1 MRSTLCALVTLA
13 LVSSPALA
21 QETSEE
27 TSAQG
32 TSGQGTT
39 WAIGPR
45 SLPPPANASA
55 ELRDLLAAEPTPRLK
70 LLHGEAPTE
79 LFVWKGLIALRDEEA
94 ARNARTIAT
103 EFDVTVREDR
113 IHGVTV
119 YWVDPPRAA
128 PEHKNHLFV
137 HVHGG
142 AWLFNGGLGATAEA
156 ALIAARDGI
165 PVVSIDYRR
174 APEFPHP
181 AAMDDIVAVWSELL
195 KTHSASQMALGGTSA
210 GGNLTL
216 VATLRFKDLG
226 LPLPGAIML
235 GTPAVDMMKTG
246 DSRFLNDG
254 VDHGLAWDGDAA
266 EAVKIYADGH
276 DYGEPY
282 LSPIHGDVSGF
293 PPAYL
298 VTGTR
303 DLLLSD
309 TVLMHA
315 KLRRAGVRADLHVYE
330 GFAHADY
337 LKFYRTPESE
347 QHFAELNAFL
357 IDNLAK

>member
-1 MRSTLCALVTLA
+1 MRSTLCALVALA

-21 QETSEE
+21 QETSAQG

-32 TSGQGTT
+32 TA

-119 YWVDPPRAA
+119 YWVDPPRVA

-142 AWLFNGGLGATAEA
+142 AWLFNGGVGATAEA

-216 VATLRFKDLG
+216 VATLRF
-226 LPLPGAIML
+226 
-235 GTPAVDMMKTG
+235 
-246 DSRFLNDG
+246 
-254 VDHGLAWDGDAA
+254 
-266 EAVKIYADGH
+266 
-276 DYGEPY
+276 
-282 LSPIHGDVSGF
+282 
-293 PPAYL
+293 
-298 VTGTR
+298 
-303 DLLLSD
+303 
-309 TVLMHA
+309 
-315 KLRRAGVRADLHVYE
+315 
-330 GFAHADY
+330 
-337 LKFYRTPESE
+337 
-347 QHFAELNAFL
+347 
-357 IDNLAK
+357 

>member
-1 MRSTLCALVTLA
+1 MWSTVRPVLLLA
-13 LVSSPALA
+13 LIAAPAVA
-21 QETSEE
+21 DDQP
-27 TSAQG
+27 
-32 TSGQGTT
+32 
-39 WAIGPR
+39 WNIGPR
-45 SLPPPANASA
+45 TLPPPANASA
-55 ELRDLLAAEPTPRLK
+55 ELRDLIAAEPTPKLK
-70 LLHGEAPTE
+70 LMHGDPPPEI
-79 LFVWKGLIALRDEEA
+79 FVWKELIALRDDETA
-94 ARNARTIAT
+94 KNARAIAR
-103 EFDVTVREDR
+103 EMDATVREDL
-113 IHGVTV
+113 IHGVRV
-119 YWVDPPRAA
+119 YWVDPANVA
-128 PEHKNHLFV
+128 PEHRNHLFV

-142 AWLFNGGLGATAEA
+142 AWLFGGGLGATTEA

-195 KTHSASQMALGGTSA
+195 KTHRPSQMALGGTSA

-216 VATLRFKDLG
+216 AATLRLKDLG
-226 LPLPGAIML
+226 LPLPAAIML
-235 GTPAVDMMKTG
+235 GTPAVDLMKTG

-254 VDHGLAWDGDAA
+254 VDHGLAWDGEAE
-266 EAVKIYADGH
+266 EAVKFYAGGH
-276 DYGEPY
+276 DYAEPY
-282 LSPIHGDVSGF
+282 LSPIHGDVTGF
-293 PPAYL
+293 PPTYL

-347 QHFAELNAFL
+347 QHFAEQNAFL
-357 IDNLAK
+357 IDNLAR